1 MRRLVVDTS
10 NLLFRVAAA
19 NSRYNAGSED
29 MAGLAMHSALMTL
42 RKYYRDNKPD
52 QIVLAFEGAN
62 NWRKDYT
69 RSDSCVSR
77 RVYKANRVKDSSMDV
92 FFELIKDFEV
102 LARQHTS
109 LVCLSNPILEGDDLI
124 AGYVQRFAPLG
135 DEVMIL
141 SGDKDFM
148 QLLHTDNVKLINPDN
163 GKDRRLDP
171 KWDPQFDARYFMF
184 EKCFRGDSGD
194 NVLPAYPRVR
204 STRIKQAWES
214 DFHRANIM
222 NETWQFVDPNGG
234 DPRDLRVGDLF
245 VENEKLMDLTK
256 QPAEVRAAIDT
267 TLDEG
272 LANHG
277 KFSFFH
283 FQKWCGKYGLNQVAD
298 RSQDFAEMFSVTGR
312 TNKLLETKDAA
323 EEPKKTAQPT
333 AELRKRGLVF

>member
-52 QIVLAFEGAN
+52 QIALAFEGAN
-62 NWRKDYT
+62 NWRKTYT
-69 RSDSCVSR
+69 RSSECVSR

-92 FFELIKDFEV
+92 FFELIKDFEA

-109 LVCLSNPILEGDDLI
+109 LVCLSNDILEGDDLI
-124 AGYVQRFAPLG
+124 AGYVQRFAPQG

-148 QLLHTDNVKLINPDN
+148 QLLHADNIKLINPDN
-163 GKDRRLDP
+163 GKDRRKDP
-171 KWDPQFDARYFMF
+171 KWDPAFNAKYFMF

-204 STRIKQAWES
+204 STRIKQAWENE
-214 DFHRANIM
+214 FHRTNIM

-234 DPRDLRVGDLF
+234 DPRELRVGDLF
-245 VENEKLMDLTK
+245 KENELLMDLTK
-256 QPAEVRAAIDT
+256 QPSYVRTAIDE
-267 TLDEG
+267 TLDHA
-272 LANHG
+272 LVSYG

-283 FQKWCGKYGLNQVAD
+283 FQKWCGKYGLNQVAEH
-298 RSQDFAEMFSVTGR
+298 SHDFAEMFSVNGR
-312 TNKLLETKDAA
+312 TAKAA
-323 EEPKKTAQPT
+323 EPKTEPIIEKKSSVA
-333 AELRKRGLVF
+333 AGELRKRGLVF